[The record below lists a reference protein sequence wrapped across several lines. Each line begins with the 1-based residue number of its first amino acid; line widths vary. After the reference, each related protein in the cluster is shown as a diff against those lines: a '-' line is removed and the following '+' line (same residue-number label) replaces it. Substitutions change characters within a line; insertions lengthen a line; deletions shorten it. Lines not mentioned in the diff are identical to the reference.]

1 MKIQELVRVTLQ
13 NEMDLILAHKRSMRL
28 AELAGLSLSAQTTFA
43 TAVSEVS
50 RNTIEHGKN
59 GCLVL
64 SVSSAAREKYI
75 IARIIDENQQAKKNE
90 GLEYA
95 KRLVNK
101 YNISTSDSET
111 AIELYYHIP
120 GAEKLDLQK
129 LDEWRSLFRNE
140 PAISPYEEIKRKNE
154 QLQDLAQKLQESE
167 QQYKT
172 LTNALPIIIFSL
184 NAKGELIYANE
195 WLRRFTGS
203 TLAELNATKWK
214 TVVHPDDYDSFSVLI
229 RHEVPLGAST
239 IKTQCRLRHRAE
251 EEYFWHLASISPL
264 NDEHGK
270 LLFWIGYIVDI
281 NAQKLV
287 EETLQDNRALKEA
300 QGLLR
305 ENQAALE
312 NNISE
317 LNRSNRELQEFAY
330 VASHDL
336 QEPARKIS
344 FYSDY
349 LISKYSTALD
359 ERGLDYLA
367 NMQSASRRMRN
378 LINDLLA
385 FAQVEREA
393 IQYKPV
399 DLNGVVQSAL
409 QDLEL
414 LIEEKEATV
423 TIDSLPVVEADENM
437 MLQLFENL
445 VSNAIKYSRAGVK
458 PQVHV
463 STRQVSAQ
471 VVIEIADNGI
481 GFDEKYLPQMFTL
494 FQRLHSSDKYEG
506 TGLGLAICQKI
517 VALHG
522 GSIKA
527 QSRVGEGST
536 FIVTLPLQ
544 HSPTYEKERHGYI
557 NGR

>member
-28 AELAGLSLSAQTTFA
+28 AELVGLSLSAQTTFA

-64 SVSSAAREKYI
+64 SVSNAPREKYI
-75 IARIIDENQQAKKNE
+75 IARIIDESLQAKRNE

-101 YNISTSDSET
+101 YNISTSDNET

-120 GAEKLDLQK
+120 GSEKLDIQK
-129 LDEWRSLFRNE
+129 LDEWRALFRNE
-140 PAISPYEEIKRKNE
+140 PAVSPYEEIKRKNE
-154 QLQDLAQKLQESE
+154 QLQDLAQKLQESD

-184 NAKGELIYANE
+184 NQKGDLIYANE
-195 WLRRFTGS
+195 WLRRFTGT
-203 TLAELNATKWK
+203 TLTELNATRWK
-214 TVVHPDDYDSFSVLI
+214 GVVHPDDYDSFSVLI

-239 IKTQCRLRHRAE
+239 IKIQCRLRHRGE
-251 EEYFWHLASISPL
+251 EEYYWHLASISPL
-264 NDEHGK
+264 NDESGK
-270 LLFWIGYIVDI
+270 LLYWIGYIVDI

-287 EETLQDNRALKEA
+287 EETLQDNRELKEA
-300 QGLLR
+300 QAQLR
-305 ENQAALE
+305 ENQKALE

-349 LISKYSTALD
+349 LISKYAKVLD
-359 ERGLDYLA
+359 NKGLDYLT

-399 DLNGVVQSAL
+399 DMNRLVHGAL
-409 QDLEL
+409 QDLEI
-414 LIEEKEATV
+414 LIEEKGATV
-423 TIDSLPVVEADENM
+423 ALDSLPVIEADENM
-437 MLQLFENL
+437 MFQLFENL
-445 VSNAIKYSRAGVK
+445 ISNAIKYSRKDVK
-458 PQVHV
+458 PQVRV
-463 STRQVSAQ
+463 SSRQAGEKA
-471 VVIEIADNGI
+471 VIEVSDNGI

-522 GSIKA
+522 GTINA
-527 QSRVGEGST
+527 RSRVGEGSMFT
-536 FIVTLPLQ
+536 ITLPLH
-544 HSPTYEKERHGYI
+544 HSLTYEKERHGYI
-557 NGR
+557 NG

>member
-1 MKIQELVRVTLQ
+1 MKIQELARVTLQ
-13 NEMDLILAHKRSMRL
+13 NEMDLILAHRRSMRL
-28 AELAGLSLSAQTTFA
+28 AELAGLSLPAQTTFA

-59 GCLVL
+59 GCLIL
-64 SVSSAAREKYI
+64 SVSALPKEKYI
-75 IARIIDENQQAKKNE
+75 IARIIDESQQAKKNE
-90 GLEYA
+90 GLEFA

-101 YNISTSDSET
+101 YNISSSDQET

-120 GAEKLDLQK
+120 SPEKLDIHK
-129 LDEWRSLFRNE
+129 LDEWKSIFRNE

-184 NAKGELIYANE
+184 NPKGELVYANE
-195 WLRRFTGS
+195 WLRRFTGAS
-203 TLAELNATKWK
+203 LGELNASRWRG
-214 TVVHPDDYDSFSVLI
+214 VIHPDDYDAFSVLI
-229 RHEVPLGAST
+229 QHEVPLGAST
-239 IKTQCRLRHRAE
+239 IKTQCRLRHKDE
-251 EEYFWHLASISPL
+251 EDYYWHLASISPL
-264 NDEHGK
+264 KDEHGK
-270 LLFWIGYIVDI
+270 LLYWIGYIVDI

-287 EETLQDNRALKEA
+287 EETLQDNRELKEA
-300 QGLLR
+300 QALLR

-349 LISKYSTALD
+349 LISKYAKLLD
-359 ERGLDYLA
+359 EKGLDYLA
-367 NMQSASRRMRN
+367 NMQSASRRMRT
-378 LINDLLA
+378 LISDLLA

-399 DLNGVVQSAL
+399 DLNSVLDTVV
-409 QDLEL
+409 QDLEM
-414 LIEEKEATV
+414 LIEEKGATM
-423 TIDSLPVVEADENM
+423 TIDRLPVVEADESM
-437 MLQLFENL
+437 MHQLFENL
-445 VSNAIKYSRAGVK
+445 VSNAIKYSKDGVTPKVHISARASGGSTVI
-458 PQVHV
+458 QV
-463 STRQVSAQ
+463 
-471 VVIEIADNGI
+471 ADNGI

-494 FQRLHSSDKYEG
+494 FQRLHSSEKYEG

-517 VALHG
+517 TVLHG

-527 QSRVGEGST
+527 SSRVGEGSIFT
-536 FIVTLPLQ
+536 VTLPLHQ
-544 HSPTYEKERHGYI
+544 SS
-557 NGR
+557 

>member
-64 SVSSAAREKYI
+64 SVSNAQREKYI
-75 IARIIDENQQAKKNE
+75 IARIIDESQQARKNE

-120 GAEKLDLQK
+120 NAERLDLQK

-154 QLQDLAQKLQESE
+154 QLQDLAQKLQESD

-184 NAKGELIYANE
+184 NQRGELIYANE

-203 TLAELNATKWK
+203 TLAELNATRWK
-214 TVVHPDDYDSFSVLI
+214 GVVHPDDYDAFTVLI

-239 IKTQCRLRHRAE
+239 IKIQCRLRHRAE
-251 EEYFWHLASISPL
+251 DDYYWHLASISPL

-270 LLFWIGYIVDI
+270 LLYWIGYIVDI

-300 QGLLR
+300 QALLR
-305 ENQAALE
+305 ENQSALE
-312 NNISE
+312 SNISD

-349 LISKYSTALD
+349 LMSKYTQVLD
-359 ERGLDYLA
+359 DKGLDYLS
-367 NMQSASRRMRN
+367 NMQAASRRMRN

-399 DLNGVVQSAL
+399 DLTRVLNSAL
-409 QDLEL
+409 QDLEI
-414 LIEEKEATV
+414 LIEEKGATV
-423 TIDSLPVVEADENM
+423 TLDNLLVVEADESM

-445 VSNAIKYSRAGVK
+445 LSNAVKYSKQGVK
-458 PQVHV
+458 PVVRVAARKVGEQ
-463 STRQVSAQ
+463 A
-471 VVIEIADNGI
+471 VIEVSDNGI

-494 FQRLHSSDKYEG
+494 FQRLHSSEKYEG

-527 QSRVGEGST
+527 QSRVGEGSA

-544 HSPTYEKERHGYI
+544 QSPAHGKERHGYI